1 MIAWWTGGAWVLYF
15 ADAPTLVKELATF
28 QAPFIAYLWI
38 AILTTTTYTFA
49 GHAREQM
56 CIYMCPWPRIQAALT
71 DEWALNVTYRR
82 DRGEPRTSVKKA
94 EALREHGQPVGDC
107 VDCHQCI
114 NVCPTGVDIRD
125 GIQLGCI
132 QCGLCIDACDTVM
145 GQIGRPAGLIA
156 YDTDINAQR
165 RLAGKPPVYRLI
177 RARTIL
183 YAAIIALV
191 GAIMLYSLATRSNM
205 SLNVLHERNP
215 LYVQLSDGGVRND
228 YTVRI
233 LNKGARRSFALDLSG
248 LPGAVLHIVGDDRA
262 ADGRL
267 LVDVGQDQTR
277 EFRLSVQLPGAAV
290 PQDPANIEI
299 RATDT
304 ATGQLAAASDHF
316 VPPNR

>member
-1 MIAWWTGGAWVLYF
+1 
-15 ADAPTLVKELATF
+15 
-28 QAPFIAYLWI
+28 
-38 AILTTTTYTFA
+38 
-49 GHAREQM
+49 
-56 CIYMCPWPRIQAALT
+56 
-71 DEWALNVTYRR
+71 
-82 DRGEPRTSVKKA
+82 
-94 EALREHGQPVGDC
+94 
-107 VDCHQCI
+107 
-114 NVCPTGVDIRD
+114 
-125 GIQLGCI
+125 
-132 QCGLCIDACDTVM
+132 
-145 GQIGRPAGLIA
+145 LIA